1 MNDDISRIKCMK
13 LFMVG
18 LAKDW
23 YQATSKK
30 FRESDYDGWIGSFRT
45 VFTDRGWANVLYA
58 YAFKYVAGSLVE
70 YALKKEGLLLDVEK
84 TMSTTSRICHIVVGL
99 PRKVSEKI
107 DRDQIRS
114 TDELINEL
122 RRFESTSGQKGDERP
137 VPHTKQPAA

>member
-1 MNDDISRIKCMK
+1 MK